1 MRTPRQVADD
11 EKVSSKKVVATSK
24 AVVEVTRP
32 GNAVVGGVAAL
43 VGGYLGG
50 TLGFAAGVAAAAT
63 MLGTG
68 AGNSVNDYYD
78 AEIDALNNPER
89 PIPSGRLSRRG
100 AALLATAFFVAALV
114 LTVAFLPPLA
124 IGIGIVNLVL
134 LVGYSSHLKRMPL
147 VGNVVVAYLTGSAF
161 LFGGAAVEGV
171 EFTLV
176 LFALAA
182 LTNLG
187 REIVKD
193 VEDVEGDAAEGAR
206 TLPVVWGERRALAV
220 ASAAVVLGVVLSP
233 LPYFV
238 FEEFD
243 IAYIVAVAA
252 ADLVFLEG
260 TRRSWKTPSKGQ
272 KLLKAA
278 MVVALVA
285 FVVGR
290 AV

>member
-1 MRTPRQVADD
+1 LRTPRQIADD
-11 EKVSSKKVVATSK
+11 EKVSSNNAATTSK

-63 MLGTG
+63 VLGMG
-68 AGNSVNDYYD
+68 AGNAVNDYYD
-78 AEIDALNNPER
+78 AEIDAVNNPER

-100 AALLATAFFVAALV
+100 AALLAAIFFTVAVAV
-114 LTVAFLPPLA
+114 TVAFLPPFA
-124 IGIGIVNLVL
+124 VGIGIFNLVL
-134 LVGYSSHLKRMPL
+134 LIGYSSHLKRTPL
-147 VGNVVVAYLTGSAF
+147 FGNVAVAYLTGSAF

-171 EFTLV
+171 EFTVV
-176 LFALAA
+176 LSALAA

-206 TLPVVWGERRALAV
+206 TLPVVWGEKRALAI
-220 ASAAVVLGVVLSP
+220 AFAAVLVGVVLSP

-238 FEEFD
+238 FEEFGV
-243 IAYIVAVAA
+243 AYIVAVGV
-252 ADLVFLEG
+252 ADVVFLEG

-290 AV
+290 AF

>member
-1 MRTPRQVADD
+1 MTTTRAAL
-11 EKVSSKKVVATSK
+11 EIA
-24 AVVEVTRP
+24 RP
-32 GNAVVGGVAAL
+32 GNAVVGGIGAL

-63 MLGTG
+63 VFGTG
-68 AGNSVNDYYD
+68 AGNAVNDYYD
-78 AEIDALNNPER
+78 ADIDALNNPER

-100 AALLATAFFVAALV
+100 AAFLAVFFFLGALA

-124 IGIGIVNLVL
+124 VGIGVLNLVL
-134 LVGYSSHLKRMPL
+134 LVGYSSHLKRTPL
-147 VGNVVVAYLTGSAF
+147 VGNVTVAYLTGSAF

-171 EFTLV
+171 EFTVV

-220 ASAAVVLGVVLSP
+220 ASAAVVAGVVLSP
-233 LPYFV
+233 LPYF
-238 FEEFD
+238 FFDEFGVEYL
-243 IAYIVAVAA
+243 IALAA
-252 ADLVFLEG
+252 ADAVFVEG
-260 TRRSWKTPSKGQ
+260 TRRSWKTPSEGQ

-278 MVVALVA
+278 MVFALVA

-290 AV
+290 AF

>member
-1 MRTPRQVADD
+1 MSAKNAVT
-11 EKVSSKKVVATSK
+11 TSK

-43 VGGYLGG
+43 VGGYLGVGG
-50 TLGFAAGVAAAAT
+50 TLGFAAVVAAAAT

-68 AGNSVNDYYD
+68 AGNAVNDYYD
-78 AEIDALNNPER
+78 AEIDAVNNPER

-100 AALLATAFFVAALV
+100 AAFLSVFFFIAALA
-114 LTVAFLPPLA
+114 LTIAFLSPLA
-124 IGIGIVNLVL
+124 IAIGVVNLVL
-134 LVGYSSHLKRMPL
+134 LVGYSSHLKRTPL
-147 VGNVVVAYLTGSAF
+147 LGNVAVAYLTGSAF
-161 LFGGAAVEGV
+161 LFGGASVGGV
-171 EFTLV
+171 EFTVV

-193 VEDVEGDAAEGAR
+193 VEDIEGDASEGAR

-220 ASAAVVLGVVLSP
+220 ASAAVAVGVVLSP

-243 IAYIVAVAA
+243 VAYIVAVAA

-260 TRRSWKTPSKGQ
+260 TRRSWKTPSEGQ

-290 AV
+290 AL

>member
-1 MRTPRQVADD
+1 MRAPRQLVDD
-11 EKVSSKKVVATSK
+11 KMSTKDAVTAAK
-24 AVVEVTRP
+24 AGVEIARP

-50 TLGFAAGVAAAAT
+50 SLGFAVGIAAVAT
-63 MLGTG
+63 VFGTG
-68 AGNSVNDYYD
+68 AGNAVNDYYD
-78 AEIDALNNPER
+78 ADIDAVNNPER

-100 AALLATAFFVAALV
+100 AALLALSFFVAALV
-114 LTVAFLPPLA
+114 LTVVFLPPLA
-124 IGIGIVNLVL
+124 IGIGVVNLVL

-147 VGNVVVAYLTGSAF
+147 IGNVVVAYLTGSAF

-171 EFTLV
+171 EFTVV

-193 VEDVEGDAAEGAR
+193 VEDIEGDAEEGAR

-220 ASAAVVLGVVLSP
+220 ASVAVAVGVVLSP
-233 LPYFV
+233 LPYF
-238 FEEFD
+238 FFDEFGVE
-243 IAYIVAVAA
+243 YLVSVGA
-252 ADLVFLEG
+252 ADLVFIEG
-260 TRRSWKTPSKGQ
+260 TRRSWKSPSKGQ
-272 KLLKAA
+272 KLLKIA

-290 AV
+290 AL

>member
-1 MRTPRQVADD
+1 VSTKDAVTTTVA
-11 EKVSSKKVVATSK
+11 
-24 AVVEVTRP
+24 AVEIARP

-43 VGGYLGG
+43 VGGYLGVG
-50 TLGFAAGVAAAAT
+50 GALGFAAPVAAAAT
-63 MLGTG
+63 VFGTG
-68 AGNSVNDYYD
+68 AGNAVNDYYD
-78 AEIDALNNPER
+78 ADIDAVNNPER

-100 AALLATAFFVAALV
+100 AAFLAVFFFLGALG

-124 IGIGIVNLVL
+124 VGIGVLNLVL
-134 LVGYSSHLKRMPL
+134 LLGYSSHLKRTPL
-147 VGNVVVAYLTGSAF
+147 FGNVVVAYLTGSAF
-161 LFGGAAVEGV
+161 LFGGAAVGGV
-171 EFTLV
+171 EFTVV

-193 VEDVEGDAAEGAR
+193 VEDTEGDAAEGAR
-206 TLPVVWGERRALAV
+206 TLPVVWGERRALTV
-220 ASAAVVLGVVLSP
+220 ASAAVFVGVVLSP

-243 IAYIVAVAA
+243 VAYIVAVAA
-252 ADLVFLEG
+252 ADAVFLEG
-260 TRRSWKTPSKGQ
+260 TRRSWKTPAEGQ

-290 AV
+290 AF

>member
-1 MRTPRQVADD
+1 MSAKNPVTKA
-11 EKVSSKKVVATSK
+11 K
-24 AVVEVTRP
+24 AVVEVIRP

-50 TLGFAAGVAAAAT
+50 TIGFAAGVAATAT
-63 MLGTG
+63 VLGTG
-68 AGNSVNDYYD
+68 AGNAVNDYYD
-78 AEIDALNNPER
+78 AEIDAVNRPER

-100 AALLATAFFVAALV
+100 AVLLAAVFFTVAVAV
-114 LTVAFLPPLA
+114 TVAFLPPLA
-124 IGIGIVNLVL
+124 VGIGVFNLVL
-134 LVGYSSHLKRMPL
+134 LVGYSSHLKRTPL
-147 VGNVVVAYLTGSAF
+147 VGNVAVAYLTGSAF

-182 LTNLG
+182 LANLG

-193 VEDVEGDAAEGAR
+193 VEDMEGDAKEGAR

-220 ASAAVVLGVVLSP
+220 ASAVVVGGVVLSP
-233 LPYFV
+233 LPYF
-238 FEEFD
+238 FFDEFGV
-243 IAYIVAVAA
+243 AYLVAVGA
-252 ADLVFLEG
+252 ADAIFLEG
-260 TRRSWKTPSKGQ
+260 TRRSWKTPSEGQ
-272 KLLKAA
+272 KILKAA

-290 AV
+290 AF

>member
-1 MRTPRQVADD
+1 LRAPRQLVDD
-11 EKVSSKKVVATSK
+11 KMSAKDAVTAAKAT
-24 AVVEVTRP
+24 VEITRP

-50 TLGFAAGVAAAAT
+50 SLGLAAVVAAVAT
-63 MLGTG
+63 VLGTG
-68 AGNSVNDYYD
+68 AGNAVNDYYD
-78 AEIDALNNPER
+78 AEIDALNRPER

-100 AALLATAFFVAALV
+100 AALLAVSFFLGALI
-114 LTVAFLPPLA
+114 LTLAFLPPLA
-124 IGIGIVNLVL
+124 IVIGVANLVL

-171 EFTLV
+171 EFTIV

-182 LTNLG
+182 LANLG

-193 VEDVEGDAAEGAR
+193 IEDMEGDAEEGAR
-206 TLPVVWGERRALAV
+206 TLPVIWGERRALAV
-220 ASAAVVLGVVLSP
+220 ASVAVGVGVVLSP

-238 FEEFD
+238 FDEFGV
-243 IAYIVAVAA
+243 AYLVAVAV
-252 ADLVFLEG
+252 ADVVFIEG
-260 TRRSWKTPSKGQ
+260 LRRSWNAPSEGQ
-272 KLLKAA
+272 KVLKVA

-290 AV
+290 AF